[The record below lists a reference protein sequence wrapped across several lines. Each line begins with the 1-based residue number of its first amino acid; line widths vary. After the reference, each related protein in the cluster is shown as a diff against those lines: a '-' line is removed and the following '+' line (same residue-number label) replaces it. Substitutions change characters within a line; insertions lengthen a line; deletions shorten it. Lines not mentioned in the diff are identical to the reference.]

1 MIRAAFV
8 YPNPR
13 WALLEEIAAG
23 RAPDTGLLGQNH
35 LAGFGIE
42 ATIHHP
48 GFRRRER
55 AGGVLHRLTWNLRE
69 LTLPWEL
76 GRADV
81 AVTPLANLFPLA
93 ARLRRHPRVVLLNIS
108 LCTAWERGTAARRR
122 ALAASVRS
130 AAAVVCFAG
139 TQRERLIAQT
149 GADPARIHAVLLGV
163 DADFYTP
170 RPPPESG
177 YVLAVGRDLARDYAT
192 FGAALEGLPARA
204 IVVASERNLTGVRLP
219 PNVETRLDVS
229 YEELRDLYAGAACV
243 VIPARRAEYRYG
255 ADCSG
260 QTVLL
265 DATAMG
271 RPVVVTERGTLAEY
285 VHPGETAIPVP
296 PEDPQALRAAVE
308 TVLGDPEAAERI
320 GAAARQLVEERHTT
334 RLLAERLA
342 GILRSVDA
350 A

>member
-1 MIRAAFV
+1 MRVAFV
-8 YPNPR
+8 YANPR

-35 LAGFGIE
+35 LADFGIE

-48 GFRRRER
+48 GLRRRER
-55 AGGVLHRLTWNLRE
+55 ASGALHRLTWNLRE
-69 LTLPWEL
+69 LALPWEL

-81 AVTPLANLFPLA
+81 AVTPLASLFPLA
-93 ARLRRHPRVVLLNIS
+93 ARLRRRPRAVLLNIS
-108 LCTAWERGTAARRR
+108 LCTAWERGSTVRRR

-149 GADPARIHAVLLGV
+149 GADPARVHAVLLGV

-170 RPPPESG
+170 RPPPDGG

-192 FGAALEGLPARA
+192 FGPALEGLPARGV
-204 IVVASERNLTGVRLP
+204 VVASERNLAGVTLP

-229 YEELRDLYAGAACV
+229 YEDLRDLYAGAACV

-285 VHPGETAIPVP
+285 VRPGETAIPVP
-296 PEDPQALRAAVE
+296 PEDPKALRAAIAG
-308 TVLGDPEAAERI
+308 VLGDREGAERI
-320 GAAARQLVEERHTT
+320 GAAARGLVEERHTT
-334 RLLAERLA
+334 QRFAERLA